1 MEELLEMSLGVNE
14 ALKVAAGFGSSS
26 TAGTYQV
33 VVAVIKNK
41 RNEQHD
47 QFRKVF
53 LRDSKVRG

>member
-1 MEELLEMSLGVNE
+1 MSLGVNE